1 MSTGKHSPSPWSVAP
16 DFSDDHGQFSILCA
30 EGCGIAMAEA
40 WIGEHRAEATA
51 NARLIAAAPELLEAT
66 KELKELFRFALL
78 STTPE
83 IAREGMEFIRKAETI
98 VAKAEGATP

>member
-16 DFSDDHGQFSILCA
+16 DFGDGHGQFSILCA

-51 NARLIAAAPELLEAT
+51 NAHLIAAAPELLEA
-66 KELKELFRFALL
+66 LKLL
-78 STTPE
+78 LADVADYPAWQRPCHAVDVAQAA
-83 IAREGMEFIRKAETI
+83 I
-98 VAKAEGATP
+98 AKAEGATP

>member
-1 MSTGKHSPSPWSVAP
+1 MSTGKHSPSPWRVAP

-51 NARLIAAAPELLEAT
+51 NARLIAAAPEMYEA
-66 KELKELFRFALL
+66 LKALN
-78 STTPE
+78 
-83 IAREGMEFIRKAETI
+83 KAGGI
-98 VAKAEGATP
+98 WPDLHPMVLAAIAKAEGATP